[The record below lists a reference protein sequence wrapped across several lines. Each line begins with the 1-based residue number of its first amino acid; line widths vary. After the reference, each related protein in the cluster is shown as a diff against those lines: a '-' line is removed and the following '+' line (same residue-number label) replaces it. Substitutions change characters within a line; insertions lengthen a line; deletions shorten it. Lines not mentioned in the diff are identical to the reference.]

1 MNCILMFKSGG
12 LNMSLRL
19 FLLIETCLYLC
30 VPDVDIHKHPFIVKE
45 MSISYFIDL
54 EMDSRNNV
62 LSL

>member
-1 MNCILMFKSGG
+1 
-12 LNMSLRL
+12 MSLRL